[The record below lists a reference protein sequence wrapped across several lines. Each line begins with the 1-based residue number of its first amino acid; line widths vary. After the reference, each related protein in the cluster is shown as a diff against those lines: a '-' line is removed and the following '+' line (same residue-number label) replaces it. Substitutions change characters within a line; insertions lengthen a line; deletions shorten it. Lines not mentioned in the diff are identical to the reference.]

1 MQIQR
6 ILSAIIGITQAAIG
20 LLSGISAILLG
31 LDIID
36 IKEVV
41 IAPPEFLV
49 IYVLTLSLFSLFSV
63 ISGLFLIR
71 DWRG

>member
-6 ILSAIIGITQAAIG
+6 ILSAIMGIIQAAIG